1 MKLEFHHLSKSA
13 LAGVLF
19 MAIYQLASQSL
30 SGSFTM
36 SALFLFSA
44 LFSAYLLI
52 NEQLT
57 PNQQHQTHYF
67 LLLLGSWLPMFVL
80 LFSQELNSTSYGV
93 WFCVLIFS
101 TFVLLK
107 PSRAMRLN
115 ALALLSF
122 WVYVLITGTRLSQIE
137 TGLAL
142 SLISILMGIINQQ
155 VNNLHDRLDI
165 ATKSDPLTGC
175 MLPEQFK
182 YELDKAHQLF
192 HRYGTPFSLITIEY
206 STSFVSEIDLQTWL
220 KEFTQLYQSR
230 LRKTDALCRFNSH
243 KFMILLPSTNQENA
257 NRLTLDLEKCA
268 QAYQF
273 SYLKQSHEYEK
284 VPQLGFSS
292 LNYSGDENSKR
303 WLRSLQ
309 SNHHYPQQ
317 TNSARK

>member
-13 LAGVLF
+13 LAGILF
-19 MAIYQLASQSL
+19 MAIYQLASQTL
-30 SGSFTM
+30 SASFPM
-36 SALFLFSA
+36 GALFLFSG

-52 NEQLT
+52 DEQLT
-57 PNQQHQTHYF
+57 PNQQHQTQYF
-67 LLLLGSWLPMFVL
+67 LLLLGTWLPMFVL

-107 PSRAMRLN
+107 PSRATHVN
-115 ALALLSF
+115 TVALIVF
-122 WVYVLITGTRLSQIE
+122 WVYVLLTGTRLSQIE

-142 SLISILMGIINQQ
+142 SLIAILMGIINQQ
-155 VNNLHDRLDI
+155 VNSLHDRLDI

-206 STSFVSEIDLQTWL
+206 TSSFVSEIDLQTWL

-257 NRLTLDLEKCA
+257 DRLSIDLEKCA

-273 SYLKQSHEYEK
+273 SYVKHSHECEN
-284 VPQLGFSS
+284 VPQLSFSN

-309 SNHHYPQQ
+309 SNHPYAKIDKP
-317 TNSARK
+317 AK